1 MKQIEAQDFL
11 FYYNPNLEELI
22 VSSGLKF
29 TNRLNDGFK
38 VDLNPHGQ
46 SVLTTVDFI
55 DLDID
60 KRSLTCNV
68 GQESALIT
76 IHTDFQVNML
86 GFKLV
91 MGAGRN
97 VLSTKD
103 LDKIDLFF
111 TGDKLEH
118 LYISKAKD
126 YNIID
131 SIRIFN
137 EGEQYF
143 VVKNKPQ
150 FTREA
155 IQQMSLCNETI
166 KIETRNNEF
175 DYKLDVNEEILLF
188 LNSVLKID

>member
-1 MKQIEAQDFL
+1 
-11 FYYNPNLEELI
+11 
-22 VSSGLKF
+22 
-29 TNRLNDGFK
+29 
-38 VDLNPHGQ
+38 
-46 SVLTTVDFI
+46 
-55 DLDID
+55 
-60 KRSLTCNV
+60 
-68 GQESALIT
+68 
-76 IHTDFQVNML
+76 
-86 GFKLV
+86 

-188 LNSVLKID
+188 LNSVFKIDWIAAV

>member
-38 VDLNPHGQ
+38 VDL
-46 SVLTTVDFI
+46 
-55 DLDID
+55 
-60 KRSLTCNV
+60 
-68 GQESALIT
+68 IT

-86 GFKLV
+86 GFKLI
-91 MGAGRN
+91 MSAGRN

-188 LNSVLKID
+188 LNSVFKID

>member
-55 DLDID
+55 DLDVD

-91 MGAGRN
+91 MGAEKN
-97 VLSTKD
+97 VLSTKRPRQNRF
-103 LDKIDLFF
+103 IFYRRQVG
-111 TGDKLEH
+111 TS
-118 LYISKAKD
+118 LYKQ
-126 YNIID
+126 
-131 SIRIFN
+131 
-137 EGEQYF
+137 GERLQYH
-143 VVKNKPQ
+143 
-150 FTREA
+150 
-155 IQQMSLCNETI
+155 
-166 KIETRNNEF
+166 
-175 DYKLDVNEEILLF
+175 
-188 LNSVLKID
+188 